1 MAGAYPTTFF
11 CFKQRLSFLCD
22 TQKWES
28 VATRLNFKYLVTPLH
43 IEAIK

>member
-1 MAGAYPTTFF
+1 MAGAYP
-11 CFKQRLSFLCD
+11 
-22 TQKWES
+22 QKWES